1 MVLMTELTWKVFSAV
16 SPSVLVMFEAFV
28 KLAQEKFAV
37 SSWKPNTGQWDLTGF
52 YLIFITDF
60 DFDQS
65 LKEKFLYSKTKGRKE
80 KKKWVEKR
88 KTKVNPPANQ
98 SVFLGVL
105 LYFITGQL

>member
-1 MVLMTELTWKVFSAV
+1 
-16 SPSVLVMFEAFV
+16 MFDASV

-65 LKEKFLYSKTKGRKE
+65 LKEKFLYSKTKGRKG
-80 KKKWVEKR
+80 R
-88 KTKVNPPANQ
+88 RY
-98 SVFLGVL
+98 L
-105 LYFITGQL
+105 II

>member
-1 MVLMTELTWKVFSAV
+1 
-16 SPSVLVMFEAFV
+16 MFEAFI

-37 SSWKPNTGQWDLTGF
+37 SSWKPNTSQWDLTGF

-80 KKKWVEKR
+80 KKKWNVPVIWFARGRVISRYNHLAQGDASRRTKFHFASGSMNIVE
-88 KTKVNPPANQ
+88 
-98 SVFLGVL
+98 
-105 LYFITGQL
+105 

>member
-1 MVLMTELTWKVFSAV
+1 
-16 SPSVLVMFEAFV
+16 MFEAFV

-80 KKKWVEKR
+80 KKKWNVPVITEMHRLWFARGRVISLHNHLAQGDASRRTKFHFASGSMNIVE
-88 KTKVNPPANQ
+88 
-98 SVFLGVL
+98 
-105 LYFITGQL
+105 

>member
-1 MVLMTELTWKVFSAV
+1 
-16 SPSVLVMFEAFV
+16 MFEAFV

-37 SSWKPNTGQWDLTGF
+37 SNWKPNTGQWDLTGF

-80 KKKWVEKR
+80 KKNEMFQWLQALIR
-88 KTKVNPPANQ
+88 Q
-98 SVFLGVL
+98 GSRHISL
-105 LYFITGQL
+105 